1 MENTSREELELSH
14 LEKELTVLNA
24 KAKLSK
30 TAFIGEICL
39 WIATSI
45 WAAFDPSVLWL
56 VFFTGSLM
64 ILSIVLW
71 IVYSNKTRAKQV
83 EIENKKDFIA
93 LSKQNL
99 SNGVPN
105 DLSKNVPPAQEQ
117 QDITAGNTEQNDIK
131 NKLLKLNNLLEE
143 GLITIEEFESSKKEL
158 LRHI

>member
-14 LEKELTVLNA
+14 LEKELEKFRNGTKNW
-24 KAKLSK
+24 K

-45 WAAFDPSVLWL
+45 WAAFNPSVLWL
-56 VFFTGSLM
+56 VFLTGSLM

-99 SNGVPN
+99 SSAKPNAFPEVVPQ
-105 DLSKNVPPAQEQ
+105 AQAPYKAPTV
-117 QDITAGNTEQNDIK
+117 QDEPIDIK
-131 NKLLKLNNLLEE
+131 AKILKLNTLLEE
-143 GLITIEEFESSKKEL
+143 GLITREEYETSKKEL
-158 LRHI
+158 LKRI